1 MMLQNK
7 ILVVYPEKRA
17 TRIAVY
23 RNTEPMF
30 LKTIKHPEQELSR
43 FPNIIDQ
50 RDYRRDAILHELK
63 RNDFDIHKVN
73 VIMSRSGLI
82 KPLKSGIYKVNT
94 RMVEDLMVGIMG
106 VHETNLGGLIAFDL
120 AAMVG
125 INAYMADPVVV
136 DELSDLARITGHPV
150 FVRKSIFHALSHK
163 YFARKYAK
171 SINKPYEE
179 LNLIVCHVGLGG
191 ISIGA
196 HQKGLVVDVN
206 QAFDGGGPF
215 SITRTGTLPVGQLI
229 SLCFSGKYNENEIRE
244 MVNSK
249 GGYAAYLG
257 TDNIQQINQM
267 IAEKDP
273 NALFISEACAY
284 QVSKEIASHY
294 ATLEGQV
301 DAIILTGQIFNSE
314 LFLDNVKRRVGKL
327 APMALYPS
335 INDLEAHAMNG
346 LQVLRGEVEVTEYV

>member
-1 MMLQNK
+1 MLQKK
-7 ILVVYPEKRA
+7 ILVIYPEKRS

-30 LKTIKHPEQELSR
+30 LKTIKHPEEELAR
-43 FPNIIDQ
+43 FSNIPDQ
-50 RDYRRDAILHELK
+50 TAYRRDAILNELK
-63 RNDFDIHKVN
+63 RNDFDIQKVN
-73 VIMSRSGLI
+73 IIMARSGLV

-94 RMVEDLMVGIMG
+94 RMVEDLRVGIMG
-106 VHETNLGGLIAFDL
+106 VHETNLGGLIAFDI
-120 AAMVG
+120 ASIVG

-136 DELSDLARITGHPV
+136 DELSDLARITGHPL
-150 FVRKSIFHALSHK
+150 FIRKSIFHALSHK

-171 SINKPYEE
+171 SVNKPYEE

-191 ISIGA
+191 ISVGA
-196 HQKGLVVDVN
+196 HQHGQVVDVN

-229 SLCFSGKYNENEIRE
+229 SLCFSGKFTEAEIRE

-267 IAEKDP
+267 IAQKDP
-273 NALFISEACAY
+273 KALFISEACAY
-284 QVSKEIASHY
+284 QVSKEIASYY
-294 ATLEGQV
+294 ATLEGNL
-301 DAIILTGQIFNSE
+301 DAIVLTGQIFNSE
-314 LFLDNVKRRVGKL
+314 LFLENVKKRVGKL

-335 INDLEAHAMNG
+335 VNDLEAHAMNG
-346 LQVLRGEVEVTEYV
+346 LQVLKGEVEVLEYV